1 MFDNKILFSIIVTTY
16 NDAKYIDK
24 CLSEKISINKH
35 P

>member
-24 CLSEKISINKH
+24 CLSEKIYINKH